1 MEGLARL
8 ELSVRGILRDFGLKP
23 GRVSKGRRE
32 ERVRE
37 PAADNAMLSDVVAPI
52 LRLRAEMRNEPAAM
66 TKRVRTLARAD
77 DACRLLTAMPG
88 AGPAT
93 AFVAAAAGPSRFRRA
108 RDVGARAGTAPTRG
122 RSGER
127 DVSGGITRAGD
138 AAPRTAPFQAATAM
152 PRHGGKGNWLK
163 SRALRAAGRRGRKC
177 ATAAPARRMG
187 VALLRTWRDGTEF
200 RFARA
205 PAAAPGPAWAWPHRN
220 CSP

>member
-52 LRLRAEMRNEPAAM
+52 LRLRAEMRNEPAAT

-108 RDVGARAGTAPTRG
+108 RDVDARA
-122 RSGER
+122 GER

-138 AAPRTAPFQAATAM
+138 AAPRRERELAEVPGAA
-152 PRHGGKGNWLK
+152 
-163 SRALRAAGRRGRKC
+163 RRGEAWQEVRH
-177 ATAAPARRMG
+177 
-187 VALLRTWRDGTEF
+187 D
-200 RFARA
+200 RA
-205 PAAAPGPAWAWPHRN
+205 GPAHGRGA
-220 CSP
+220 SPDVA